1 MSSILIDTFQQK
13 LEAASG
19 ICLQA
24 DGLAQAAAHACKVA
38 ADNGNTAVAA
48 MGWDEAAMQTIAES
62 CNKAGLKLILGDIR
76 SHSGELFTALTP
88 AQWAAAETGTILVDS
103 ADEDLRL
110 ATMLG
115 EIHVAVLRAGDI
127 AVNMEALAEPVKRLM
142 ASGAGYL
149 ACISG
154 ASRTADIERVLTIG
168 VHGPVEL
175 HVVILPEDAS

>member
-1 MSSILIDTFQQK
+1 MSQELSASFRQR

-19 ICLQA
+19 FCQTADDISQA
-24 DGLAQAAAHACKVA
+24 AAYACRVAVQNGCKSIAAFGWDDAELRLINEACEKDGLALITSNIRNHAA
-38 ADNGNTAVAA
+38 
-48 MGWDEAAMQTIAES
+48 EP
-62 CNKAGLKLILGDIR
+62 
-76 SHSGELFTALTP
+76 FTALTP

-115 EIHVAVLRAGDI
+115 EIHVAVLYEDNI
-127 AVNMEALAEPVKRLM
+127 ATDMMALTGPMKELM
-142 ASGAGYL
+142 ASGPGYL

-168 VHGPVEL
+168 VHGPVQL
-175 HVVILPEDAS
+175 HMVILPGGAS